1 MINHIKSPTKIISP
15 KVLLIRPPQ
24 LFYYGT
30 WPIGPRLSVPT
41 GLIAIASYLQKM
53 GVDVSIYDSFVESNS
68 SHKKEEI
75 KKGRSTNFLVKWIKQ
90 FESTSSSFFKISE
103 WISYMNRPDSD
114 KKNKSQHFG
123 ASWDSLENKIKNSN
137 ADIIGITNLFRE
149 NTEETIKT
157 LLNFC
162 NLEWSE
168 DYLKFYKNKRTFFT
182 KNSFKVRQP
191 IYNSSIN
198 NWGNYESY
206 IGELMSH
213 ANHMNL
219 V

>member
-1 MINHIKSPTKIISP
+1 MFPETKIINCERGF
-15 KVLLIRPPQ
+15 LDNA
-24 LFYYGT
+24 
-30 WPIGPRLSVPT
+30 LSLYFNKFEEMSHCWT
-41 GLIAIASYLQKM
+41 
-53 GVDVSIYDSFVESNS
+53 SN
-68 SHKKEEI
+68 
-75 KKGRSTNFLVKWIKQ
+75 L
-90 FESTSSSFFKISE
+90 
-103 WISYMNRPDSD
+103 
-114 KKNKSQHFG
+114 
-123 ASWDSLENKIKNSN
+123 
-137 ADIIGITNLFRE
+137 ADIIKYYKINEELTQHWQQIFGKNFLTIKYENLVN

-198 NWGNYESY
+198 NWSNYESY